1 MDSLFQSGKY
11 GAMNTTYTS
20 TMGYYLIKFLSEA
33 YTLHDDTTC
42 DIQIS
47 SASEL
52 FVKAKYLSSMQEKT
66 NWNWEHKHLQ
76 QVINFPT

>member
-33 YTLHDDTTC
+33 YTLQDDTKC
-42 DIQIS
+42 NGQII
-47 SASEL
+47 SAGEI
-52 FVKAKYLSSMQEKT
+52 FVKAQYLSCMKENT
-66 NWNWEHKHLQ
+66 NCHW
-76 QVINFPT
+76 